1 MEQLPQQPEKAPGSV
16 PEPAPQQENLLEDMY
31 DYNSM
36 EGYDKPVRNARI
48 LLFVIAGLQLIPIF
62 LIPPMDDL
70 EKYITIGIYVF
81 FAAVFAALALW
92 TKRKPY
98 TAIIAALC
106 VYTGIIL
113 LAAYFQ
119 PSSIFQ
125 GLVLKAVVYVMLI
138 VGLRNAKDVQE
149 WLDTKNQK

>member
-1 MEQLPQQPEKAPGSV
+1 
-16 PEPAPQQENLLEDMY
+16 MY

-48 LLFVIAGLQLIPIF
+48 LLFVIAALQLVPIF

-70 EKYITIGIYVF
+70 AKYITIGIYVF
-81 FAAVFAALALW
+81 FAGVFAALALW

-98 TAIIAALC
+98 TAIITALC

-125 GLVLKAVVYVMLI
+125 GLILKVVVYVMLI

-149 WLDTKNQK
+149 WLDTKNKR

>member
-1 MEQLPQQPEKAPGSV
+1 MEQNPQQPEKAPESA
-16 PEPAPQQENLLEDMY
+16 PEQENLLEDMY

-48 LLFVIAGLQLIPIF
+48 LLFVIAGLQLIPLF

-70 EKYITIGIYVF
+70 EKYITIGVYIL
-81 FAAVFAALALW
+81 FAGIFAALALW

-98 TAIIAALC
+98 TAIITALS

-119 PSSIFQ
+119 PASIFQ
-125 GLVLKAVVYVMLI
+125 GWILKAVVYVMLI
-138 VGLRNAKDVQE
+138 TGLKNAKDVQE
-149 WLDTKNQK
+149 WLDSKNKR

>member
-1 MEQLPQQPEKAPGSV
+1 MEQNPQQPEKTPESV
-16 PEPAPQQENLLEDMY
+16 PGQENLLEDMY

-48 LLFVIAGLQLIPIF
+48 LLFVIAGLQLIP
-62 LIPPMDDL
+62 LLLMPPMEDI
-70 EKYITIGIYVF
+70 EKYITIGIYVL
-81 FAAVFAALALW
+81 FAGIFAALALW
-92 TKRKPY
+92 TKKKPY
-98 TAIIAALC
+98 TAIITALC

-125 GLVLKAVVYVMLI
+125 GLILKVIVYVMLI

-149 WLDTKNQK
+149 WLDSKKRR